1 MSDLYDLPPEVDI
14 AIARL
19 GLTHDHAGEEACR
32 VGCPVALETFLRT
45 AVGRALEREKV
56 EADRRW
62 ERLVHLE
69 RGGRDHVRKLGI
81 ALKGIRELWR
91 DHVQHA
97 PRCPLHRAAGPC
109 NCVVGKRADEADAAL
124 ASARVW
130 LGGGRDGL

>member
-1 MSDLYDLPPEVDI
+1 MSDLYTLPPEVDA
-14 AIARL
+14 AIRAL
-19 GLTHDHAGEEACR
+19 GLTHNHAGCVCR
-32 VGCPVALETFLRT
+32 EGCPVSCEMAIRLT
-45 AVGRALEREKV
+45 VGRALEREKV
-56 EADRRW
+56 EGDRRL
-62 ERLVHLE
+62 ERAIHLE